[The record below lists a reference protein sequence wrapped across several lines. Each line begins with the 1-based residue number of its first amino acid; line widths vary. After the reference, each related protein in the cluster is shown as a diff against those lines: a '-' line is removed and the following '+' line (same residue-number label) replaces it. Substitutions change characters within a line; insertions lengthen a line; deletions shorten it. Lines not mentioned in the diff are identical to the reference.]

1 MNFVEEKR
9 TNGHGLYL
17 LQRMRRGAAE
27 KTADY
32 FSGRFTLYVLIIL
45 FIAASL
51 RVALFLEQ
59 RYTPLHNLH
68 LWEESDMAFYDS
80 WSDAIRNGDWLSARV
95 GHPYV
100 SPHRYVS
107 RYLHEK
113 YNLDQPFDDKIAAD
127 TWHEWFGGARFHQA
141 PFYPYFI
148 ALSKGIGFGVH
159 GILVLQILLGVASV
173 GLLIL
178 IARYLFGPETALLA
192 GLMAAFHGPFLFY
205 EQLLLRTGLYTFI
218 ILLTM
223 WLTLRCARQ
232 FDSNR
237 LPWWTGCIYGIGI
250 LMKPTLIPVTLIAA
264 VWLVWRGGKSGVR
277 PALILCAGAG
287 VVLLPAVLRNVYL
300 GVQPLG
306 FSSVGAFGIAAALV
320 PTQPGQGYA
329 LSKVVAEVM
338 GQAQGD
344 GWATIKAVAASH
356 ESLWSFV
363 EMLWQRWLVFL
374 VPAELPNNV
383 SYLYY
388 HAASSVLRLAPV
400 HWGLL
405 IWPAL
410 VGIALSLKRIR
421 DTLPLIVV
429 ILMGV
434 TQLLLFFVLSR
445 YRAPLTMALLPFAA
459 WSVVLAV
466 KQIIERRRVRLLM
479 LLVGGIIAQPWLL
492 EQMGVEVTSEIRNTD
507 IVVSRYV
514 WDHMVQRQAREE
526 RIDSVINTLDHAL
539 THQRLVL
546 ERVPMRYS
554 ALIKPWPKKLM
565 RDEAI
570 RFAKH
575 AENIVDKVNSPEL
588 QKRFREA
595 REAFESGNPS
605 L

>member
-1 MNFVEEKR
+1 MNFVEEKL
-9 TNGHGLYL
+9 TNSHSVDL

-45 FIAASL
+45 FVAASL

-100 SPHRYVS
+100 SPHKYVS

-141 PFYPYFI
+141 PFYPYLI

-159 GILVLQILLGVASV
+159 GILVLQILLGVASI

-192 GLMAAFHGPFLFY
+192 GLMATFHGPFLFY

-218 ILLTM
+218 ILLTI
-223 WLTLRCARQ
+223 WLTLCCARQ

-237 LPWWTGCIYGIGI
+237 LPWWTGCVYGIGI

-264 VWLVWRGGKSGVR
+264 VWLVWRVGKSGVR
-277 PALILCAGAG
+277 PALLLCAGAG

-356 ESLWSFV
+356 ESLWGFL

-388 HAASSVLRLAPV
+388 HAASSALRLAPV

-410 VGIALSLKRIR
+410 VGIALSLNRIR

-445 YRAPLTMALLPFAA
+445 YRVPLTMALLPFAA

-466 KQIIERRRVRLLM
+466 KQIIERRRMRLLM

-492 EQMGVEVTSEIRNTD
+492 EQMGVKVTSEIRNTD
-507 IVVSRYV
+507 IVVSSSV
-514 WDHMVQRQAREE
+514 WDHMVQQQAREG
-526 RIDSVINTLDHAL
+526 RISNVITTLDHAL
-539 THQRLVL
+539 SHQRLVL

-554 ALIKPWPKKLM
+554 PLIKPWPKELM

-575 AENIVDKVNSPEL
+575 AENIADKVNSPEL
-588 QKRFREA
+588 QKRFRET
-595 REAFESGNPS
+595 REAFESDNS
-605 L
+605 FL